1 MRSNLKRRSSC
12 FGTVQVRLRT
22 HTTLQRVIHC
32 PREIWVVAAVPLE
45 ANFKALNPVVLP
57 CSGRCAGATDQR
69 RVGALR
75 LRWLSCARRRLPVNL
90 WPAQPS
96 VFAPAHTAAGSAPC
110 ARRIQPTLR
119 VPADYR
125 AWSRRRFIV
134 HANEKLSAFIELER
148 QVLPITFY
156 LECIR
161 PG

>member
-1 MRSNLKRRSSC
+1 MA
-12 FGTVQVRLRT
+12 FLRT
-22 HTTLQRVIHC
+22 APIA
-32 PREIWVVAAVPLE
+32 REPL
-45 ANFKALNPVVLP
+45 ASTA
-57 CSGRCAGATDQR
+57 
-69 RVGALR
+69 
-75 LRWLSCARRRLPVNL
+75 
-90 WPAQPS
+90 S
-96 VFAPAHTAAGSAPC
+96 VFTPAHTAAGSAPC

-134 HANEKLSAFIELER
+134 HADEKLSAFIELER